1 MNAKDFLARYGRA
14 EAKSV
19 AALAG
24 TNYRYFY
31 QLATG
36 KRRASVDLAQRLV
49 EASGGRMDQ
58 MMILTA
64 LTDKNRHETAPD
76 RH

>member
-1 MNAKDFLARYGRA
+1 MLAMMNAEEFLARYGRA
-14 EAKSV
+14 EAKVV

-36 KRRASVDLAQRLV
+36 KRRASVELARRLAV
-49 EASGGRMDQ
+49 ASGGRMDQ
-58 MMILTA
+58 MAILTA
-64 LTDKNRHETAPD
+64 QRRK
-76 RH
+76 